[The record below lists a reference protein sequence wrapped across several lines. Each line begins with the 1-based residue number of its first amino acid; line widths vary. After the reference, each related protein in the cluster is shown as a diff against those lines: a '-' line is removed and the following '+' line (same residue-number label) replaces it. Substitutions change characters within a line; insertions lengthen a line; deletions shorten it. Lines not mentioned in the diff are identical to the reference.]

1 MKTSTAK
8 IVVDAYSL
16 ALAIF
21 RKSSGFPKYYRPTL
35 GRRLEDGGLNLTLA
49 VRIASLTS
57 GKDGLDRRKKFL
69 DRSSEHL
76 DEIRIILQMCHE
88 LSIIPASGYA
98 DLSELTSEIGRQI
111 GGLTKFCHAG
121 GQSEL
126 A

>member
-1 MKTSTAK
+1 MKTSPAK

-21 RKSSGFPKYYRPTL
+21 KRSSGFPKHYRPTL
-35 GRRLEDGGLNLTLA
+35 GRRLEDGALNLTLA
-49 VRIASLTS
+49 VRISSLTS
-57 GKDGLDRRKKFL
+57 GKDGLERRKRFL
-69 DRSSEHL
+69 DRSSELL
-76 DEIRIILQMCHE
+76 DELRIALQICHD
-88 LSIIPASGYA
+88 LSIIPSSGYA

-111 GGLTKFCHAG
+111 GGLVKFCHAG